1 MPQTHDSMILVGFQ
15 NHTSLIP
22 AFSHGHE
29 IRSSLALSVVVIV
42 VALVGAVKQLV
53 SIAVLADAVVTH
65 VPLYYEHLV
74 SAIVYD

>member
-1 MPQTHDSMILVGFQ
+1 MAQKHYSMFLVGFQ
-15 NHTSLIP
+15 NRTLLIP
-22 AFSHGHE
+22 VLCHGHG

-53 SIAVLADAVVTH
+53 SVAVLVGAVVTH
-65 VPLYYEHLV
+65 VPLYYELFV